1 MSEQN
6 VALFRRVAEELW
18 NGNNPDLIPEIYAE
32 DFVLHTPVGD
42 FTGHDGYR
50 GIYDSYLT
58 AFPDLQFA
66 IADAFGTADKAVMR
80 WTFSGTHSGEFMG
93 VAPTGKQVSVSGMA
107 TARIADDRLAEEWAV
122 WDLHGLMQQIGAIT

>member
-18 NGNNPDLIPEIYAE
+18 NGNNPGLIPEIYAE

-50 GIYDSYLT
+50 WIYDSYLT

-66 IADAFGTADKAVMR
+66 IADGFGTADKAVMR
-80 WTFSGTHSGEFMG
+80 WTFSGTHNGEFMG

-107 TARIADDRLAEEWAV
+107 IATIASGRLAEEWAV
-122 WDLHGLMQQIGAIT
+122 WDLHGLMQQIGAIA